1 MSESTEFT
9 GEVSLSVISQQD
21 TISESAK
28 KQKTYKRTIH
38 SIEEYNANKREIL
51 NFFTA
56 SVKRELESKSGS
68 TKTLCT
74 KFFNGQVPKHET
86 MGYLFE
92 YIVEN
97 FNGEVFYEVK
107 EKNEKGETVTKKVS
121 KKELQIKKLRTRI
134 W

>member
-1 MSESTEFT
+1 M
-9 GEVSLSVISQQD
+9 
-21 TISESAK
+21 
-28 KQKTYKRTIH
+28 
-38 SIEEYNANKREIL
+38 
-51 NFFTA
+51 
-56 SVKRELESKSGS
+56 
-68 TKTLCT
+68 
-74 KFFNGQVPKHET
+74 
-86 MGYLFE
+86 FE